1 LTILNPITAQLIRR
15 ASNQLLL
22 QRRTRIGTKVVCAVV
37 LIRIP
42 MLPTVLA
49 RTLAI
54 KAKKAEFHTAINMF
68 APTLLGLLL

>member
-1 LTILNPITAQLIRR
+1 
-15 ASNQLLL
+15 
-22 QRRTRIGTKVVCAVV
+22 
-37 LIRIP
+37 